1 MSLVEYS
8 VHKLFIF
15 IQYVVMLI
23 PNLYHFI
30 TEIKWVS
37 GNNSVLRKKPSIPEA
52 PWVCI
57 VSRVY
62 NNIYSVFLLTVSY
75 TVHKYTTHIPLC
87 TWLCT
92 FFFSAC
98 TGFLNLNHR
107 HWICPCFKKKNEP
120 LDSDACVQPFPP
132 PVLANVQQARKM
144 FSSKILL

>member
-107 HWICPCFKKKNEP
+107 HWICPCFKKKKWTSRFRCLRSTLSSSCFGKCP
-120 LDSDACVQPFPP
+120 TSKK
-132 PVLANVQQARKM
+132 NV
-144 FSSKILL
+144 FI